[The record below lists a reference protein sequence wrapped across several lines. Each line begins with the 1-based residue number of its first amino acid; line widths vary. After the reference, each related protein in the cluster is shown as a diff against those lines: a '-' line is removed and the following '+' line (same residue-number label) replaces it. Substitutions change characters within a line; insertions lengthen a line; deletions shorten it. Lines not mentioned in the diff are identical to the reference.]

1 MRLTRRHLILGA
13 SMAAASAYGRRVAS
27 APFQLTPVRFDVP
40 ANACD
45 CHTHV
50 IGDPAKY
57 PLAAAR
63 SYTPQQASVE
73 ELQALH
79 RALHVTRVVIVQPS
93 VYGTDNAC
101 TLDAIRRLGAN
112 ARGIAVIDGAFPNNV
127 LDEMEIAGIRG
138 IRINL
143 ATTGQTDS
151 DVARRRFD
159 EAVKR
164 VADRKWHVQ
173 MYATLPVISAI
184 QREVASSPVPVVFD
198 HFGGAQAAAGVGQP
212 GFDVLVDLVRTARA
226 YVKISAP
233 YRGSAAPPA
242 FADMGPFAKVL
253 IAANVQR
260 VLWGTDWPHP
270 DTSRRPGQALDDIAP
285 HLHIDDGLVLN
296 QLAEW
301 RRTRQRGRPSWSTT
315 PRGSIASEPAG
326 ARGSSG
332 PHFSRRTSN
341 FRLSRCCP

>member
-13 SMAAASAYGRRVAS
+13 TIAAASAFRRRTMS
-27 APFQLTPVRFDVP
+27 ADSELTPVRFAVP
-40 ANACD
+40 PDACD
-45 CHTHV
+45 CHTHA

-57 PLAAAR
+57 PFTPMR

-79 RALHVTRVVIVQPS
+79 RALHVARVVIVQPS

-112 ARGIAVIDGAFPNNV
+112 ARGIAVIDDAAPNEV
-127 LDEMEIAGIRG
+127 LDEMETAGIRG

-143 ATTGQTDS
+143 ATTGQTDA
-151 DVARRRFD
+151 DTARRRFD
-159 EAVKR
+159 AAVKR
-164 VADRKWHVQ
+164 VAGRKWHVQ

-184 QREVASSPVPVVFD
+184 QRDVASAPVPVVFD
-198 HFGGAQAAAGVGQP
+198 HFGGAQAAGGIGQP
-212 GFDVLVDLVRTARA
+212 GFDVLVDLVRTGRA
-226 YVKISAP
+226 YVKVSAP
-233 YRGSAAPPA
+233 YRGSTAGPA
-242 FADMGPFAKVL
+242 FADMGPFAKAL

-270 DTSRRPGQALDDIAP
+270 DTSRRPGQRLEEVAP
-285 HLHIDDGLVLN
+285 HLHIDDGLVFN

-301 RRTRQRGRPSWSTT
+301 APDPAARKTMLVANP
-315 PRGSIASEPAG
+315 ASLY
-326 ARGSSG
+326 R
-332 PHFSRRTSN
+332 F
-341 FRLSRCCP
+341 

>member
-1 MRLTRRHLILGA
+1 MHLTRRHLILGA
-13 SMAAASAYGRRVAS
+13 SIAAASAFGRRPAR
-27 APFQLTPVRFDVP
+27 AQREPTRVRIDVP
-40 ANACD
+40 PDACD

-57 PLAAAR
+57 PFAPTR

-93 VYGTDNAC
+93 VYGTDNSC
-101 TLDAIRRLGAN
+101 TLDAIRRL
-112 ARGIAVIDGAFPNNV
+112 
-127 LDEMEIAGIRG
+127 G

-143 ATTGQTDS
+143 ATTGQTDP
-151 DVARRRFD
+151 DMARRRFD
-159 EAVKR
+159 AAVTR
-164 VADRKWHVQ
+164 VAGRKWHVQ

-198 HFGGAQAAAGVGQP
+198 HFGGAQAAGGAGQP

-233 YRGSAAPPA
+233 YRGSTAPPA
-242 FADMGPFAKVL
+242 FADMGSFAKVL

-270 DTSRRPGQALDDIAP
+270 DTSRRPGQPLQDIAP

-301 RRTRQRGRPSWSTT
+301 APDAAARKTILVDNP
-315 PRGSIASEPAG
+315 ASLY
-326 ARGSSG
+326 R
-332 PHFSRRTSN
+332 F
-341 FRLSRCCP
+341 